1 MAKVPRIAVVGVVVQ
16 DRIERADGSTAT
28 GLGGLAYSV
37 SALAALGGADVEVL
51 PVCRVADDTREAVD
65 LEWDRYPNVS
75 KEALLAWSGPGSRV
89 DLIYRSGGTVGGDRD
104 ERLRWPTPPLER
116 AEIEPLLECDVILI
130 NCITGAVLTRA
141 ALRVV
146 AALPVP
152 IHLDVH
158 SLVLGIDPAGR
169 RYPRRPADWRTWLE
183 AADSLQCNEQEASIL
198 AGERHW
204 NRATEDFIRG
214 LVDSRIGP
222 RLVIVTRAAKG
233 ASLYRT
239 GRLPLDL
246 EAPRV
251 DIVDPTGAGDAF
263 GAAFVVERLRGVTA
277 GIAVRRAVETAT
289 AACCLQGTRALSSLP
304 RAARTARARGY

>member
-1 MAKVPRIAVVGVVVQ
+1 MADVPRIAAVGVVVQ

-37 SALAALGGADVEVL
+37 SALAALGGATVDVL

-75 KEALLAWSGPGSRV
+75 KTALLAWSGPGSRV
-89 DLIYRSGGTVGGDRD
+89 DLTYRSGGAVGGDRD
-104 ERLRWPTPPLER
+104 ERLRWPTPPLES
-116 AEIEPLLECDVILI
+116 AEIEPLLECDAILI

-141 ALRVV
+141 ALGVV

-158 SLVLGIDPAGR
+158 SLVLGVDPAGR
-169 RYPRRPADWRTWLE
+169 RYPRRPSDWRVWLE

-198 AGERHW
+198 AGESRW
-204 NRATEDFIRG
+204 NRAAEGFVRE
-214 LVDSRIGP
+214 LVDSRVGP
-222 RLVIVTRAAKG
+222 RLVVVTRAEKG

-246 EAPRV
+246 TAPSV
-251 DIVDPTGAGDAF
+251 DMVDPTGAGDAF
-263 GAAFVVERLRGVTA
+263 GAAFVVERLRGVDA
-277 GIAVRRAVETAT
+277 DLAARRAVVTAT
-289 AACCLQGTRALSSLP
+289 ASCSFQGTRALSRLRS
-304 RAARTARARGY
+304 AIA